1 MNHPEVTTASRVFA
15 KVDRQDLVYPAPRLP
30 MVGKYLVRKRYVA
43 SGLRAIDLVCSLLA
57 KPGPT
62 STSDKGEKFRSIV
75 FAQCGHFGDLIM
87 TLPTLRWVRQNRPE
101 MRIGL
106 MVGSWAKPM
115 INGISTLYDACYFAD
130 HFMLN
135 RSNRPL
141 KETLAQHR
149 QSWTTAAA
157 RIRKDGYDVAI
168 DCYPFIQ
175 NSIPLLYSAGIP
187 TRAGFTSGGFGPL
200 LTHGSRWERSP
211 TRPYVDYPRDL
222 LRLIFDDRSLD
233 SPFQA
238 YYPPQ
243 PTTSKR
249 PKKPYVVIQTGAG
262 SPIREWPEDR
272 WNALCRELTARDSLI
287 VLTGAGQ
294 RESERAA
301 RIAAALPPS
310 KVLDL
315 SDRLSWDEFV
325 SLIAEAAYVMCLD
338 SSTSHVAAAFGIPS
352 TVIMPGINEP
362 KLFAPA
368 NDRASILKFK
378 TPCSPCFRGGGCDHM
393 ACIRGVTVE
402 EATASVLKGLD
413 LTALRSA

>member
-1 MNHPEVTTASRVFA
+1 MSANADGSPN
-15 KVDRQDLVYPAPRLP
+15 LVYPAPRLP

-43 SGLRAIDLVCSLLA
+43 AGLRAIDLACAIFARRASSSA
-57 KPGPT
+57 
-62 STSDKGEKFRSIV
+62 SHKGENLTSIV
-75 FAQCGHFGDLIM
+75 FSQCGHFGDLIM
-87 TLPTLRWVRQNRPE
+87 TLPTLRWVRQNRPQ

-106 MVGSWAKPM
+106 IVGSWAKPM
-115 INGISTLYDACYFAD
+115 IGGISALYDACYVAD

-141 KETLAQHR
+141 KEKLAQHR

-157 RIRKDGYDVAI
+157 QIRKDGYDAAV

-175 NSIPLLYSAGIP
+175 NSIPLLYSADIP
-187 TRAGFTSGGFGPL
+187 VRAGFTSGGFGPL
-200 LTHGSRWERSP
+200 LTHKSQWVRSP

-222 LRLIFDDRSLD
+222 LRLVFDDRSLD
-233 SPFQA
+233 APFQA

-243 PTTSKR
+243 PTTLKR
-249 PKKPYVVIQTGAG
+249 PKRPYVVIQTGAG

-272 WNALCRELTARDSLI
+272 WITLCRELATRGHFV
-287 VLTGAGQ
+287 VLAGAGQ
-294 RESERAA
+294 RESQRAG

-315 SDRLSWDEFV
+315 CDRLSWDEFV
-325 SLIAEAAYVMCLD
+325 DLIAGAAYVMCLD
-338 SSTSHVAAAFGIPS
+338 SSTSHVAAAFRIPA

-378 TPCSPCFRGGGCDHM
+378 TPCSPCFRSGGCEHM

-413 LTALRSA
+413 LAALCSA

>member
-1 MNHPEVTTASRVFA
+1 MSA
-15 KVDRQDLVYPAPRLP
+15 KVDRPQDLFYPAPRLP

-62 STSDKGEKFRSIV
+62 SVSDKKLRSIV

-87 TLPTLRWVRQNRPE
+87 TLPTLRWVRQNRSE
-101 MRIGL
+101 IRIGL
-106 MVGSWAKPM
+106 IVGSWAKPM
-115 INGISTLYDACYFAD
+115 LSGISALYDARYFAD

-141 KETLAQHR
+141 KEKLAQHR

-157 RIRKDGYDVAI
+157 QIRKDCYDAAV
-168 DCYPFIQ
+168 DCFPLIQ

-187 TRAGFTSGGFGPL
+187 VRAGFTSGGFGPL

-233 SPFQA
+233 GPFQA

-249 PKKPYVVIQTGAG
+249 PKRPYVVVQTGAG
-262 SPIREWPEDR
+262 SPIREWPEDC
-272 WNALCRELTARDSLI
+272 WITLCWELTARGNLV
-287 VLTGAGQ
+287 VLAGAGQ
-294 RESERAA
+294 RERERVA

-315 SDRLSWDEFV
+315 SGRLSWDEFV
-325 SLIAEAAYVMCLD
+325 DLIAEAAYVMCLD

-352 TVIMPGINEP
+352 SVIMPGINEP

-378 TPCSPCFRGGGCDHM
+378 TPCSPCFRGGGCEHM

-413 LTALRSA
+413 LATSRSA